1 MNHRFATMLGPEPAT
16 TATTKTLDINVSDPI
31 SRITVQFKGTN
42 NGSAPTAH
50 PAKMVSK
57 IEVVDGSDVLF
68 GLSGV
73 EAQALNYY
81 EKGRMPHN
89 VCNYIDE
96 AKAIATYEINFGRFL
111 WDTLLALDPKKFT
124 NPQLKITHNKA
135 NGGSSPD
142 VGELAVFAH
151 IFDEKTVSPTGFLM
165 SKEQYSYTLQAG
177 ANEPIDI
184 ATDFPYRKLLIQ
196 SMSTSLQPWE
206 QYNQLKLSQDND
218 RKVIINDE
226 KVSDL
231 FKLMQTHPPIVETIH
246 IYGALAAAAVHCTPS
261 YERMASIAT
270 TVADATKIIGDT
282 YGGAFTVTIAAATIG
297 MMLAS
302 GLAPHGAFCIPFGIQ
317 DEIEDW
323 FNVADI
329 GSLMLVLKAGGSAS
343 GTCEIIAQQL
353 RNY

>member
-1 MNHRFATMLGPEPAT
+1 
-16 TATTKTLDINVSDPI
+16 
-31 SRITVQFKGTN
+31 
-42 NGSAPTAH
+42 
-50 PAKMVSK
+50 MVSK

-89 VCNYIDE
+89 VCNYIDD
-96 AKAIATYEINFGRFL
+96 AKAIATYELNFGRFL
-111 WDTLLALDPKKFT
+111 WDTILALDPTKFT

-151 IFDEKTVSPTGFLM
+151 IFDEKTVSPTGFLT

-184 ATDFPYRKLLIQ
+184 ATDLPYRKLLIQ

-231 FKLMQTHPPIVETIH
+231 LKLMQTHPPIVETIH
-246 IYGALAAAAVHCTPS
+246 IYGALSAEAVHCTPS
-261 YERMASIAT
+261 YVWRPLLLPPQTQQKSSVT
-270 TVADATKIIGDT
+270 HTV
-282 YGGAFTVTIAAATIG
+282 VH
-297 MMLAS
+297 S
-302 GLAPHGAFCIPFGIQ
+302 P
-317 DEIEDW
+317 
-323 FNVADI
+323 
-329 GSLMLVLKAGGSAS
+329 
-343 GTCEIIAQQL
+343 
-353 RNY
+353 